1 MRPLLSFSHP
11 PHVFAQRWCLTRSC
25 SQAPA
30 SSSSEQLEAAGRP
43 TRSTSEEMISTG
55 ESAQISAGS
64 SSNRSP
70 AGSVEKSA
78 LRPWLL
84 HSLLFH
90 SLQTSRWRHMRSQM
104 QYSSLLHVVA
114 ISSKHSHSEAS
125 GSSEV
130 GSVQSSS
137 ESLRG
142 EVSGLSRRLSVA
154 AASATSAFSTSS
166 SSSDPL
172 TCSAPQSTEEA
183 HKKALSRT
191 APVAG
196 SMSFSVATRPLIM
209 IARLGSR
216 V

>member
-1 MRPLLSFSHP
+1 MSWAHS
-11 PHVFAQRWCLTRSC
+11 Q
-25 SQAPA
+25 SQASA
-30 SSSSEQLEAAGRP
+30 SFVL
-43 TRSTSEEMISTG
+43 
-55 ESAQISAGS
+55 GS
-64 SSNRSP
+64 
-70 AGSVEKSA
+70 
-78 LRPWLL
+78 
-84 HSLLFH
+84 
-90 SLQTSRWRHMRSQM
+90 M
-104 QYSSLLHVVA
+104 QPSSLC
-114 ISSKHSHSEAS
+114 
-125 GSSEV
+125 
-130 GSVQSSS
+130 

-142 EVSGLSRRLSVA
+142 EVSELSRRLSAA

-196 SMSFSVATRPLIM
+196 SMSFSVAPRSLIM